1 MPPESPVLPSS
12 AVQGQAPTLATSP
25 PTMRMMPL
33 TTLLSTTLDTP
44 HVTGAG
50 VVVVMVVVDVVVVVV
65 VVVVDEDIG
74 PEVVDVVDVVVEVVL
89 VAQHRD
95 MSLPSKPHG
104 LLMAARRYLR

>member
-1 MPPESPVLPSS
+1 
-12 AVQGQAPTLATSP
+12 
-25 PTMRMMPL
+25 MPL

-50 VVVVMVVVDVVVVVV
+50 VVVVVVVVDVVVVVV

-74 PEVVDVVDVVVEVVL
+74 PEVVDVVDVVVDDVVEVVL

-104 LLMAARRYLR
+104 LLMAARRYLRMLLVTPCLMIASSTGLQSPEEMN

>member
-50 VVVVMVVVDVVVVVV
+50 VVVVVV
-65 VVVVDEDIG
+65 
-74 PEVVDVVDVVVEVVL
+74 VVDVVVEVVL

-104 LLMAARRYLR
+104 LLMAARRYLRMLLVTPCLMIASSTGLQSPEEMN